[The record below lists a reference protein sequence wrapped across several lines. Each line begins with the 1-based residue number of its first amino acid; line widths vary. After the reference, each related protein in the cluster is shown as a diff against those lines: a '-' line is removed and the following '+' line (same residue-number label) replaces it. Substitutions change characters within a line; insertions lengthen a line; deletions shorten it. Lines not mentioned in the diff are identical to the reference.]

1 VLEEIA
7 DNVLH
12 HFWIQPSLGSLS
24 ESTITGPV
32 KVTELCHLAAKA
44 NSLHTGVAVH
54 SKIMLLGCN
63 TDGCKP

>member
-12 HFWIQPSLGSLS
+12 HFWSLGSLS
-24 ESTITGPV
+24 ESAITGPV
-32 KVTELCHLAAKA
+32 NVTELCHLAAKA

-54 SKIMLLGCN
+54 SEIMLLGRN
-63 TDGCKP
+63 TDGCEP